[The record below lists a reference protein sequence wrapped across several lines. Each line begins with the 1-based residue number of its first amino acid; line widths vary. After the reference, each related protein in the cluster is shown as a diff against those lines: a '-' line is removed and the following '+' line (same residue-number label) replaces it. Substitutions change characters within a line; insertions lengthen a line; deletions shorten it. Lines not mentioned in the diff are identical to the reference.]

1 MSSELEPVQ
10 DEALDLAAAE
20 VRADAI
26 DLQALVG
33 ALAARLEDA
42 LPGFVQVKRRK
53 VGGFRSKQTE
63 VQSIAVGVGGQRFE
77 LARTSGGFEC
87 TRHAVVRGITLRR
100 EQQPVAEWL
109 QEVVAAVTLQ
119 AEVGEQQR
127 IALEQLIR

>member
-42 LPGFVQVKRRK
+42 LPGFVQVRRRK

-63 VQSIAVGVGGQRFE
+63 VQSIAVGVGDQRFE
-77 LARTSGGFEC
+77 LARTPGGFEC
-87 TRHAVVRGITLRR
+87 TRHAVVRGITLKR
-100 EQQPVAEWL
+100 EQRPVAEWL

-119 AEVGEQQR
+119 AAVGEQQR